1 MERIELFRDGEVW
14 ASRYTGDDE
23 ATLIDLFGTNILP
36 TAFDASVN
44 AMTVY
49 NRIREL
55 NPDSE
60 VTVNLDASYGESWA
74 DAEYAE
80 G

>member
-1 MERIELFRDGEVW
+1 MERIELFRDGDMW

-55 NPDSE
+55 NPNCE
-60 VTVNLDASYGESWA
+60 VTVILNSSYANVE
-74 DAEYAE
+74 EN
-80 G
+80 